1 MVESW
6 IFYGMFASLFFG
18 INAVVYKVAAVN
30 GGLNPYYAG
39 VFYGAGIFITVVAA
53 YFFRFSAPTTNF
65 KWLGLALIAGIIWG
79 LGFIMTA
86 IAISNHADVSRL
98 APLYNTNTLVA
109 VMLGIILL
117 KEIPSAASV
126 WRVVLGAVLV
136 VAGSVL
142 VSMK

>member
-6 IFYGMFASLFFG
+6 IFYGLFASLFFG

-39 VFYGAGIFITVVAA
+39 VFYAAGIFITVLVA
-53 YFFRFSAPTTNF
+53 YLLKFSAPTTNY
-65 KWLGLALIAGIIWG
+65 KWLGLALIAGVIWG

-86 IAISNHADVSRL
+86 VAISNHADISRL
-98 APLYNTNTLVA
+98 APLYNTNTLIA
-109 VMLGIILL
+109 VILGVVLL

-136 VAGSVL
+136 VAGSIL
-142 VSMK
+142 VSIK